1 MLFLPTD
8 NKLMTGPL
16 QPHIRQLFVTGINY
30 RKSDIAMRGRFAVL
44 PSAQGALLA
53 DARRSGI
60 RELFVLSTCNRTE
73 LYALGDDPLAGI
85 ALLCRH
91 SEGQPGEFN
100 GQGYLKTGFDAAQHL
115 MEVTAGLD
123 SQILGDYEIVSQV
136 RHAVAASREMGMM
149 GGLLDRL
156 VNHALQA
163 SKQIKNQTSLREGT
177 VSVSFAAVQY
187 IREHIPAA
195 GDRKILLAGTGK
207 IGKATARHLV
217 DYLGASRLTLINRT
231 DSKATELAAELE
243 LNSAPHAAMT
253 AELRSAEVILLATS
267 DTRPVVTPA
276 TLDGG
281 HRQWIIDLSVPS
293 AVSPEVRELPGVT
306 VVGIDEI
313 SRMRDDSLRRRQ
325 EDVPAALAI
334 IREQMSAFGEWLDM
348 RQNLP
353 VIHAVREKLNSLRE
367 AGIHETVTTHAHDH
381 PNMGGEERIQK
392 VINGM
397 ALRMRNRHQPG
408 CHFIEAIREY
418 VTPATPTLP

>member
-1 MLFLPTD
+1 
-8 NKLMTGPL
+8 
-16 QPHIRQLFVTGINY
+16 
-30 RKSDIAMRGRFAVL
+30 
-44 PSAQGALLA
+44 
-53 DARRSGI
+53 
-60 RELFVLSTCNRTE
+60 
-73 LYALGDDPLAGI
+73 
-85 ALLCRH
+85 
-91 SEGQPGEFN
+91 
-100 GQGYLKTGFDAAQHL
+100 
-115 MEVTAGLD
+115 VTAGLD

-367 AGIHETVTTHAHDH
+367 AGIHEAVTTHAHDH
-381 PNMGGEERIQK
+381 PNMGGEERIQR